1 MNLLGILAA
10 TYTDPTAVVV
20 ASGTALT
27 ASEVWRQML
36 ADSMGK
42 DLVLEKGAAETTSRG
57 IAIFVGS
64 YLGLHS
70 LKQAATLPPKDSDR
84 LLRSQPN
91 VAAHAA
97 YLEARHEQEFLYRKL
112 YVEE

>member
-1 MNLLGILAA
+1 MDVSLATHA
-10 TYTDPTAVVV
+10 DPNAVVV

-27 ASEVWRQML
+27 ASRVWRQML
-36 ADSMGK
+36 ADAMGK
-42 DLVLEKGAAETTSRG
+42 ELILETGANETTSRG
-57 IAIFVGS
+57 IAVFLGS

-70 LKQAATLPPKDSDR
+70 LQDAAAFPSKDKNQHNQLAISTPD
-84 LLRSQPN
+84 

-112 YVEE
+112 YVDE

>member
-1 MNLLGILAA
+1 M
-10 TYTDPTAVVV
+10 VV

-27 ASEVWRQML
+27 ASRVWRQML
-36 ADSMGK
+36 ADTMGK
-42 DLVLEKGAAETTSRG
+42 ELILETTANETTSRG
-57 IAIFVGS
+57 IAVFLGS

-70 LKQAATLPPKDSDR
+70 LQDAAELSSNPDN
-84 LLRSQPN
+84 SQSSQLAVSTPD

-112 YVEE
+112 YVDE